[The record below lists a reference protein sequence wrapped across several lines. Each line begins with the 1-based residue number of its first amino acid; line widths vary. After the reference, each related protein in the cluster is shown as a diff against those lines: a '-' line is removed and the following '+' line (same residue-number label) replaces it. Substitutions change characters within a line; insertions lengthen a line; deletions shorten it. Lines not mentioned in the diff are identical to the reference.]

1 MKQGMSETMKGW
13 VDSVSPRQGFAER
26 AAKTAA
32 SFAVFAFIALSA
44 SPAMAAYGNVHFTG
58 AIPTAGACTIVVM
71 QNGGLKVSADV
82 KQMSSK
88 FVGGTSGIAQVNS
101 NGYYQLSVTT
111 PPTFTVGPVNADL
124 NVTRQVL
131 FSGYDLNSSASFA
144 ERSAPIYANGNIR
157 TRMTINFA
165 AQKTSGT
172 FTTGNYQALT
182 WVRCE

>member
-1 MKQGMSETMKGW
+1 MKQGMSEMMKGRA
-13 VDSVSPRQGFAER
+13 DSVSPRRCFAGR
-26 AAKTAA
+26 AVIAA
-32 SFAVFAFIALSA
+32 SFAAATLVA
-44 SPAMAAYGNVHFTG
+44 SPALAAYGNVRFTA
-58 AIPTAGACTIVVM
+58 AIPTAGACTIVIR

-88 FVGGTSGIAQVNS
+88 FVGGTPGMADVNS
-101 NGYYQLSVTT
+101 NGFYQLSVTT
-111 PPTFTVGPVNADL
+111 PPTFTVGPLNADT

-165 AQKTSGT
+165 AQKTTGT
-172 FTTGNYQALT
+172 FPTGPYQALT

>member
-1 MKQGMSETMKGW
+1 MKQGMSGTMKGRA
-13 VDSVSPRQGFAER
+13 DSVSPRQSFAAR
-26 AAKTAA
+26 AAIAA
-32 SFAVFAFIALSA
+32 SFAAIMSVFA
-44 SPAMAAYGNVHFTG
+44 SPALATYGNVHFTG
-58 AIPTAGACTIVVM
+58 AIPTAGSCTIVVT
-71 QNGGLKVSADV
+71 QNGGLKVSSDV

-88 FVGGTSGIAQVNS
+88 FVGGTPGMADVNS
-101 NGYYQLSVTT
+101 NGVYQLSVTT

-144 ERSAPIYANGNIR
+144 ERSTPIYANGNIR

-165 AQKTSGT
+165 AQKTTGT
-172 FTTGNYQALT
+172 FTTGHYQALT

>member
-1 MKQGMSETMKGW
+1 MKQGMSEKMKGRA
-13 VDSVSPRQGFAER
+13 DSVYSRHNFAGR
-26 AAKTAA
+26 AVIVA
-32 SFAVFAFIALSA
+32 SFTAAFIAFSA
-44 SPAMAAYGNVHFTG
+44 SPGVAAYGNVRFTA
-58 AIPTAGACTIVVM
+58 AIPTAGACTIVVV

-88 FVGGTSGIAQVNS
+88 FVGGTPGIAQVNS
-101 NGYYQLSVTT
+101 NGFYQLSVTT
-111 PPTFTVGPVNADL
+111 PPNFTVGPVDADT

-131 FSGYDLNSSASFA
+131 FSGVDLNSSATFA
-144 ERSAPIYANGNIR
+144 ERSTPIYANGNIR

-172 FTTGNYQALT
+172 FSTGHYQALT